1 MNGAITGDIVGS
13 VYEFHTIKQKE
24 FKFLKPK
31 CCFTDDTVM
40 TCAVAK
46 ACMDYID
53 NKDVDLFKSNCVK
66 YMQEL
71 GRKYPN
77 AGYGGMFYDWLHSDD
92 PKPYNSYGNGG
103 AMRTSPV
110 AFVSSSLDEALALA
124 EAQSSVTHNHE
135 EGIKGAKAITA
146 AMYLALNGSSKEEI
160 REYIENNY
168 YKLDFTISSIY
179 RKYRFDVSSQGSV
192 PQAIEAFLEGEDFE
206 DSIRNAICLGGDADT
221 LACMTGAISECF
233 YGFPEDLVIDTYL
246 PPDLKEIRHN
256 FNSKV
261 KEFKEQKKR

>member
-1 MNGAITGDIVGS
+1 
-13 VYEFHTIKQKE
+13 
-24 FKFLKPK
+24 
-31 CCFTDDTVM
+31 
-40 TCAVAK
+40 
-46 ACMDYID
+46 
-53 NKDVDLFKSNCVK
+53 
-66 YMQEL
+66 MQEL
-71 GRKYPN
+71 GRKYPK

-110 AFVSSSLDEALALA
+110 AFVSSSLDEALMLA

-160 REYIENNY
+160 REHIENNY

-261 KEFKEQKKR
+261 IEFKEQKKR